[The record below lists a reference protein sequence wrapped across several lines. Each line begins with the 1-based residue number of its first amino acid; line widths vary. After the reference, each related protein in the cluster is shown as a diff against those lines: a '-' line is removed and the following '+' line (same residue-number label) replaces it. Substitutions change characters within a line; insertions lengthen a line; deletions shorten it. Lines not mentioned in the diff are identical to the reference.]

1 MRAAWLLIVLA
12 FLCPGISPAAQIGEA
27 LDMSDLRP
35 TFSQEFGSMPRLR
48 AGGIG
53 DGRPKPLS
61 DPSFIWTAA
70 YVFQHASPSGA
81 PGRSSTYREPAFA
94 WHPGEGAVYPNADA
108 IGASGWSPFS
118 IRDGHLVITADHT
131 PTSVLP
137 LLPEGYSRDFVSGA
151 LVTYPY
157 SQRYGYFE
165 ARMKLAKGRGL
176 WPAFWLLPADR
187 RWPPENDVMEM
198 LGHEASSYYVTVHT
212 VTNGKH
218 VFKAEKIS
226 TPDLTGDFHDF
237 GVDWGPEKVRYYF
250 DRRLVH
256 EAPTPDDWHKTFY
269 LLINLGVGSAK
280 TWPGAPDS
288 STLFP
293 AQIEIDYVKAW
304 QRTAYE
310 QLEGKQ

>member
-1 MRAAWLLIVLA
+1 MRAARFLVVFA
-12 FLCPGISPAAQIGEA
+12 FSWPGISPAAQFGEA

-35 TFSQEFGSMPRLR
+35 TFLQEFGSLPRLR

-53 DGRPKPLS
+53 DGGPKPLS
-61 DPSFIWTAA
+61 DPSFVWTAA
-70 YVFQHASPSGA
+70 YVFQHGSPSGA
-81 PGRSSTYREPAFA
+81 RGRSSTYREPAFA

-118 IRDGHLVITADHT
+118 IRDHHLVITADRT
-131 PTSVLP
+131 PPSVLP

-165 ARMKLAKGRGL
+165 ARMRLAKGRGL

-198 LGHEASSYYVTVHT
+198 LGHEPSSYYVTVHT

-218 VFKAEKIS
+218 VFKGKKIS
-226 TPDLTGDFHDF
+226 TPDLTVDFHDF

-256 EAPTPDDWHKTFY
+256 EAATPDDWHQPFY
-269 LLINLGVGSAK
+269 LLVNFAVGGQK

-288 STLFP
+288 ATAFP
-293 AQIEIDYVKAW
+293 VQIEIAYVKAW
-304 QRTAYE
+304 QRAAYGE
-310 QLEGKQ
+310 TE